1 MLDVN
6 EINTHVFQETV
17 TSVYDVT
24 RSAICSLVLNDKAPA
39 ASCPCHCLPICI
51 DMRKCGVWMWQ

>member
-1 MLDVN
+1 MAVS

-24 RSAICSLVLNDKAPA
+24 RSAICSLVVNDNQSTSCLMPVSWPA
-39 ASCPCHCLPICI
+39 AFALI
-51 DMRKCGVWMWQ
+51 